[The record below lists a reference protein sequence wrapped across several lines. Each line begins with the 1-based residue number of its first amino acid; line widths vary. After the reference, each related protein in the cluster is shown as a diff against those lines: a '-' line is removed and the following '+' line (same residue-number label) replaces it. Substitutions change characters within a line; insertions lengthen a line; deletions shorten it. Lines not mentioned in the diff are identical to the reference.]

1 MSIIRPCAT
10 KAAYECILKRKIN
23 LNLTEI
29 SDKLRDKGYE
39 LIAVTDYVMVVRKG
53 YELTIFPSGRVIV
66 KDIDAIESA
75 KVVIEKLHK
84 DLGLY
89 ES

>member
-10 KAAYECILKRKIN
+10 KAAYEGILKRKVN
-23 LNLTEI
+23 LNLTEF
-29 SDKLRDKGYE
+29 SDKLKDKGYE
-39 LIAVTDYVMVVRKG
+39 LIAVTNYVMVVRKG

-66 KDIDAIESA
+66 KDIDDLESA
-75 KVVIEKLHK
+75 KVIIEKLHE

>member
-1 MSIIRPCAT
+1 MSIIQPCAT
-10 KAAYECILKRKIN
+10 KAAYEGILKRKVN
-23 LNLTEI
+23 LNLTEF
-29 SDKLRDKGYE
+29 SDKLKDRGYE

-53 YELTIFPSGRVIV
+53 YEFTIFPSGRVIV
-66 KDIDAIESA
+66 KDIDDLESA
-75 KVVIEKLHK
+75 KVVIEKLHE

>member
-10 KAAYECILKRKIN
+10 KAAYEGTLKRKVN
-23 LNLTEI
+23 LNLTEF
-29 SDKLRDKGYE
+29 SDKLKDKGYE

-53 YELTIFPSGRVIV
+53 YELTVFPSGRVIV
-66 KDIDAIESA
+66 KDIDDLESA
-75 KVVIEKLHK
+75 KVVIEKLHE

>member
-10 KAAYECILKRKIN
+10 KAAYEGILKRKVS
-23 LNLTEI
+23 LNLTEF
-29 SDKLRDKGYE
+29 SDKLKDKGYE
-39 LIAVTDYVMVVRKG
+39 LIAVTNYVMVVRKG

-66 KDIDAIESA
+66 KDIDDLESA
-75 KVVIEKLHK
+75 KVIIEKLHE